1 MKNITGILSA
11 LLIFFAPI
19 KGILLSVCIVICLD
33 TIMGLYKSFKL
44 GTPITSK
51 RMSAIVSKLLLYQCT
66 VLSVYI
72 FDLFLVGEF
81 FKIWFQI
88 EFLFTKLVGLTLF
101 VIEFKSIVENFE
113 AAFNVSVFDILKQL
127 LSRSKEIKEDIEDLT
142 QK

>member
-33 TIMGLYKSFKL
+33 TIIGLYKSFKL

-66 VLSVYI
+66 VLSVYN

-101 VIEFKSIVENFE
+101 VIEFKSIIENFE